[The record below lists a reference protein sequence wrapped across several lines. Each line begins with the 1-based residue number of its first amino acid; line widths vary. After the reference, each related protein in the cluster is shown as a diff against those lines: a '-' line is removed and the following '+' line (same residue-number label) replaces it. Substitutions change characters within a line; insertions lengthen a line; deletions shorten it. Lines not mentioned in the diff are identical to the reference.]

1 MTQVPLKKKGA
12 VSRQQSTVSLQ
23 GSSGLDREQSG
34 LTQAQTSQG
43 GPPTSGRCGAM
54 KAARGHL
61 CRATAAA
68 ERPPGLAGAAVGLHL
83 SCTSVPALLPLPFR
97 GG

>member
-1 MTQVPLKKKGA
+1 MNQVPLKKEGA

-43 GPPTSGRCGAM
+43 GPPTSG
-54 KAARGHL
+54 
-61 CRATAAA
+61 
-68 ERPPGLAGAAVGLHL
+68 
-83 SCTSVPALLPLPFR
+83 
-97 GG
+97 